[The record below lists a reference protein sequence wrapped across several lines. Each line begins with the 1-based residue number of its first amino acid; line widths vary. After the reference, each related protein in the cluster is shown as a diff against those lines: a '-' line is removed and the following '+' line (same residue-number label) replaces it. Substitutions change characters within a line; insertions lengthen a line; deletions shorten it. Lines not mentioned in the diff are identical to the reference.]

1 MKSKDDKN
9 LMEAYSKVW
18 NEQEQNI
25 NPASNKITPDMEEE
39 MNAASEAMGDYDE
52 EKELNM
58 LLTSAKNLLKNSQ
71 DQGMKDNL
79 NRLIKGINS
88 ERMSREITKTSTG
101 KEPHENLTR
110 AQYAMSGYSGP
121 NS

>member
-1 MKSKDDKN
+1 MKSKDDIS

-18 NEQEQNI
+18 NEQEQKV
-25 NPASNKITPDMEEE
+25 SNEITPEMEKE
-39 MNAASEAMGDYDE
+39 MDVASEAMGDYDE

-58 LLTSAKNLLKNSQ
+58 LLASATNLLKNSK

-88 ERMSREITKTSTG
+88 ERMSKEITKTSTG
-101 KEPHENLTR
+101 NEPQENLTR